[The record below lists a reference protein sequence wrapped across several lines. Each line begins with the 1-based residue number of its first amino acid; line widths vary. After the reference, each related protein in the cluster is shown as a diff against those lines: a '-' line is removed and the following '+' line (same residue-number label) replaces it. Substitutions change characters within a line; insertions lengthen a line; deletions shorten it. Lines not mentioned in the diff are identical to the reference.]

1 MLVFR
6 SSTFDNFKIKWS
18 LDKGIFV
25 KFEEKLRSAFFLFA
39 TNTLEANKYYHK

>member
-18 LDKGIFV
+18 VDKGIFV
-25 KFEEKLRSAFFLFA
+25 KFEVKLRRAFFLSA
-39 TNTLEANKYYHK
+39 RNTLEANKYYHK